1 MPRRRAARRYFPAA
15 TIEAARQTLV
25 RCIDRAEGVGLAIGP
40 AGCGKSI
47 LCQVLAEQFRGR
59 FLVALLASG
68 RLDTSKALL
77 QAILFELGL
86 PYRGMDEGEL
96 RLSLVDHL
104 TAQEANVGGLLLIVD
119 EAHSLPPR
127 LLGEIHQLTN
137 LVRNGQPLVRVVL
150 AGSAALEEHFGNSK
164 LESFNQRIAGRCYL
178 QAFKHGETLG
188 YIRQAIAQAGGNA
201 DRIFTADALD
211 AIHRATD
218 GVPRLVNQLCDHA
231 LLLTFAAGVKLLT
244 LGAIEE
250 AWADLQQLPAPWN
263 AAPGVENRPA
273 DIIEFGNLD
282 EPMVA
287 ARLPADSEPPRLRT
301 VGDDAG
307 DDEGNLFTGEP
318 SQRIER
324 IQDQLGTID
333 EQFQPAGT
341 IGPEVEL
348 VFTNAEINPFQEPF
362 EEEEVI
368 VDRFSRAVAD
378 PLAHAP
384 LVRSQEGSELASLL
398 APHARAKSQHG
409 KPPAAAP
416 KKAPTEAAPQKA
428 TTESATDAK
437 AKPPIEKAMPKPAKP
452 TKPAAIFPPIVAPI
466 DSPLASYSIEVG
478 AADAAEP
485 AADESLGLV
494 AHDDW
499 QETPAHELPGG
510 MLPIARG
517 WIHPSDDPVMPEEAG
532 IDAGDSPPAEMQP
545 TIRIRPNPS
554 IGRSTP
560 AIVRAPDPVE
570 PDAIAQPTAAA
581 ANEVDDSDADM
592 NDIDVIIVED
602 DPVPPPPTRPTT
614 SGVRRQEYRQLFA
627 RLRRG

>member
-1 MPRRRAARRYFPAA
+1 
-15 TIEAARQTLV
+15 
-25 RCIDRAEGVGLAIGP
+25 
-40 AGCGKSI
+40 
-47 LCQVLAEQFRGR
+47 
-59 FLVALLASG
+59 
-68 RLDTSKALL
+68 L

-104 TAQEANVGGLLLIVD
+104 TAQEATVGGLLLLID
-119 EAHSLPPR
+119 EAHSLPLR
-127 LLGEIHQLTN
+127 LLGEIQQITN

-150 AGSAALEEHFGNSK
+150 AGSAVLEEHFGSSK

-178 QAFKHGETLG
+178 QAFKHEETLG
-188 YIRQAIAQAGGNA
+188 YIRQAISQAGGNA
-201 DRIFTADALD
+201 DQIFAPDALD

-231 LLLTFAAGVKLLT
+231 LLLAFAAGAKRLT
-244 LGAIEE
+244 AAAIEE
-250 AWADLQQLPAPWN
+250 AWADLQQLPTPWN
-263 AAPGVENRPA
+263 AAPGVEDRPA
-273 DIIEFGNLD
+273 DIIEFGSLD

-287 ARLPADSEPPRLRT
+287 ARLSADSDPPRLRT
-301 VGDDAG
+301 VAADNR
-307 DDEGNLFTGEP
+307 DDEESLFTGEP
-318 SQRIER
+318 TQRIER
-324 IQDQLGTID
+324 IKDQLGTID

-368 VDRFSRAVAD
+368 VDRFSRAAAD

-384 LVRSQEGSELASLL
+384 LVRSQEGAELSSLL
-398 APHARAKSQHG
+398 APHARAKSQRG
-409 KPPAAAP
+409 STPAAAP
-416 KKAPTEAAPQKA
+416 EKTPTEAAPKTFA
-428 TTESATDAK
+428 TESATDGK

-452 TKPAAIFPPIVAPI
+452 TKAAAIFPPIVAPI
-466 DSPLASYSIEVG
+466 DPPLASYSIEVG
-478 AADAAEP
+478 AADAADLP
-485 AADESLGLV
+485 ADESLGLV

-499 QETPAHELPGG
+499 QETPANELPGG

-517 WIHPSDDPVMPEEAG
+517 WIHPSEDPVMPEESG
-532 IDAGDSPPAEMQP
+532 IDDASSPAAELQP

-554 IGRSTP
+554 IVRSTP
-560 AIVRAPDPVE
+560 AILGAPDPVE
-570 PDAIAQPTAAA
+570 PDAIAQPIAAA
-581 ANEVDDSDADM
+581 ANEAVDADA
-592 NDIDVIIVED
+592 DFDDVDVIIVED